1 MSQAHTGVFL
11 VPLVLSLFPLVT
23 GTMMVAG
30 IRNLWVS
37 STRKLDS
44 NKRISQSLSDQRKLL
59 ISVIEN

>member
-1 MSQAHTGVFL
+1 MSQAHTRVFL

-37 STRKLDS
+37 STRKPDS
-44 NKRISQSLSDQRKLL
+44 NKPTSQSLSDQRKLL
-59 ISVIEN
+59 VSVIEN

>member
-1 MSQAHTGVFL
+1 MSQAHTRVFL
-11 VPLVLSLFPLVT
+11 VTLVLSLFSLVT
-23 GTMMVAG
+23 GMMMVAG

-44 NKRISQSLSDQRKLL
+44 NKPTSQSLSDQRKLL